1 LQKIHELQIKD
12 RTNQSDDDSV
22 GKKSNSEIE
31 EKLYVQIELIVSQV
45 VKSIQSL
52 KLAKDQERKELYV
65 PSASDVVAK
74 MEMLVDEIRKN
85 DVFYNVENMV
95 IPANVGISTAAGGMS
110 SDANGQQESSSG
122 SINSIKNI
130 LKRGGEEILK
140 KAEEIVHHA
149 RLASGVWPPATAV
162 PNMIQAIIACLT
174 FLKAYVNGTKGLMQW
189 IWKNMDEE
197 RLKQLQWKRECMQTE
212 LARSLFKVLEKGTS
226 EIEDSTPV
234 DEDSEI
240 LLDDSVDGL
249 VIEKINGI
257 EVIKGGKLSQ
267 LVERLAHH
275 TYFGELIDKKRK
287 IVI

>member
-1 LQKIHELQIKD
+1 MQIKD
-12 RTNQSDDDSV
+12 RTNQSDDSASS
-22 GKKSNSEIE
+22 KKTNSEIE

-45 VKSIQSL
+45 VKSIQNL

-65 PSASDVVAK
+65 PAASDVVAK

-95 IPANVGISTAAGGMS
+95 IPSNAGISTAAGGMS
-110 SDANGQQESSSG
+110 SEGSGQQESSSG

-130 LKRGGEEILK
+130 LKRGGDEILK

-212 LARSLFKVLEKGTS
+212 LARSLFKVLEKGS
-226 EIEDSTPV
+226 NESSVMEDGAPV

-275 TYFGELIDKKRK
+275 TYFGTFL
-287 IVI
+287 VCMYTW